1 MSRAFDVHAPGKLVL
16 VGEYAVVDGGPALV
30 LAINRGVRCRVE
42 PGAASLA
49 ITTPDGDDRFV
60 RPALRGQTG
69 RFRFSAWNPVDL
81 PGKPG
86 FGGSAAACVAACVAA
101 GRPAADAFAIHHAVQ
116 GSGSGVDVA
125 AAIHGGLLRFSA
137 DGVTPLAPGPTPVV
151 VYSGSSA
158 RTGPRVEAYRSLA
171 HRADFVA
178 ASAALVEG
186 YAAAP
191 MQTLQAAGDLLEAMA
206 ERAGIAY
213 RTPALD
219 RIRALARACGGA
231 AKASG
236 AGGGDCAIALL
247 PDPDARS
254 GFVARCASQ
263 GLAVIPVEVAPGA
276 HRDSGAHA

>member
-1 MSRAFDVHAPGKLVL
+1 MEPGRPARQARLRRLGRGLRGRVRRR
-16 VGEYAVVDGGPALV
+16 GPA
-30 LAINRGVRCRVE
+30 
-42 PGAASLA
+42 
-49 ITTPDGDDRFV
+49 
-60 RPALRGQTG
+60 
-69 RFRFSAWNPVDL
+69 
-81 PGKPG
+81 
-86 FGGSAAACVAACVAA
+86 
-101 GRPAADAFAIHHAVQ
+101 AADAFAIHHAVQ
-116 GSGSGVDVA
+116 GSGSSVDVA
-125 AAIHGGLLRFSA
+125 AAIRGGLLRFSTDGSPPAAGPDAGGGLQRELRA
-137 DGVTPLAPGPTPVV
+137 DGPTGR
-151 VYSGSSA
+151 SH
-158 RTGPRVEAYRSLA
+158 RSLA